1 MPFITLV
8 TSLAIGGLITHNMII
23 PTPGPVAVGESLK
36 LEFGPFTLYSLII
49 ALPASL
55 AGWIYSKYL
64 GKKKK
69 LFTVEEEEDEN
80 GHLNDNKP
88 SVLLSFTALVLPIFL
103 ILFGTVFA
111 KLLPE
116 GSVLSRIFSFF
127 GDKNIALLIGVLFA
141 LVALKRYYLKS
152 ANELINQAIGSAGM
166 ILMITGVGGSFGT
179 IINQSG
185 IGEYLVYSLTS
196 FNMPLLLVGF
206 LLAAILRGAQGSSTV
221 ALITAATILAPSV
234 MNTPSVNPYMVA
246 IAITLGGMC
255 CSFPNDSGFWVVSK
269 FSNLSVKQ
277 TLLSWTIGNSI
288 AGIVGFILL
297 LIISTLF

>member
-1 MPFITLV
+1 
-8 TSLAIGGLITHNMII
+8 MII
-23 PTPGPVAVGESLK
+23 PTPGPVAVGESFK
-36 LEFGPFTLYSLII
+36 LGSGPFVLYSLII

-69 LFTVEEEEDEN
+69 LFAVEEDEEE
-80 GHLNDNKP
+80 GQLNENKP
-88 SVLLSFTALVLPIFL
+88 SVLLSFTVLLLPILL

-111 KLLPE
+111 RFLSE

-141 LVALKRYYLKS
+141 LVTLKRYYIRS

-185 IGEYLVYSLTS
+185 IGEYLVYSLTLL
-196 FNMPLLLVGF
+196 NMPLLLVGF
-206 LLAAILRGAQGSSTV
+206 LLAAIFRGAQGSSTV

-234 MNTPSVNPYMVA
+234 MNTPGVNPYMVA

-277 TLLSWTIGNSI
+277 TLLSWTVGNSI
-288 AGIVGFILL
+288 AGIVGFIIL
-297 LIISTLF
+297 LIISILF